1 MCDLKVCISVCIQVM
16 LIMLLAVR
24 SYFNESQEKFVSN
37 NTRPKRT
44 RELRNR
50 ERDRIIDDPHQD
62 LEVEQN
68 KTEGIN
74 NKEDISKQKYRVH

>member
-1 MCDLKVCISVCIQVM
+1 MELKVCLSVCIQVM

-50 ERDRIIDDPHQD
+50 ERERIIDDPIET
-62 LEVEQN
+62 LKLN
-68 KTEGIN
+68 KTKL
-74 NKEDISKQKYRVH
+74 KE

>member
-1 MCDLKVCISVCIQVM
+1 MDLKVCLSVCIQVM

-50 ERDRIIDDPHQD
+50 ERERIIDDPIKT
-62 LEVEQN
+62 LKLN
-68 KTEGIN
+68 KTKL
-74 NKEDISKQKYRVH
+74 KE

>member
-1 MCDLKVCISVCIQVM
+1 MELKVCLSVCIQVM

-68 KTEGIN
+68 KTPARIG
-74 NKEDISKQKYRVH
+74 R

>member
-1 MCDLKVCISVCIQVM
+1 
-16 LIMLLAVR
+16 MLLAVR

-68 KTEGIN
+68 KTPTKI
-74 NKEDISKQKYRVH
+74 